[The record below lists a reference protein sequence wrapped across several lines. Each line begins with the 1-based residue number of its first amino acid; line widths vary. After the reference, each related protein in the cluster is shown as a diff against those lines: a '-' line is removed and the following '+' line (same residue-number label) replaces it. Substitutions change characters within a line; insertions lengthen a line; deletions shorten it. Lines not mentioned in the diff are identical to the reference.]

1 MWLSPGHYILATW
14 GYSVEVFLGSLSRDG
29 DFLKLWGGQAI
40 SKIGSTITS
49 VGIPLT
55 ASFVLGASPLEMGIL
70 AASSGAGVL
79 VFGLFAGAWADR
91 LRRRPIL
98 IGADVAR
105 AALLGTIP
113 LAAALH
119 RLNMPH
125 LYTVGT
131 LAGIL
136 TVIFDV
142 SYQAYLPSLVNV
154 ENIVEANSKLALTE
168 SIADIAGPGL
178 TGILVQLI
186 TAPVAILLDALSFIC
201 SAVSVWLIRKPE
213 PPPKPSLSPHLGR
226 EIAEGLTAS
235 WSSPVLR
242 ALLQRAATGPF
253 FLGFIG
259 GLYFLFARELH
270 ITVVLLGIIVSVGG
284 VSSLL
289 GAFLA
294 HPLLRRWGPGAT
306 LIGAAWMTVV
316 SMLMVPFAHGSVALC
331 SAFLIASQLG
341 DMAWP
346 VYSINETSLRQAIT
360 PTHLLGRVSSASH
373 LLFHGGITLGA
384 LAGGA
389 IAQSIGIR
397 QAMLIGAFGYL
408 LSTLWLTFSP
418 IRHVR
423 HLNEERAAGTAPSRP

>member
-1 MWLSPGHYILATW
+1 MLFG
-14 GYSVEVFLGSLSRDG
+14 GLSRNR
-29 DFLKLWGGQAI
+29 DFLKLWSGQAI
-40 SKIGSTITS
+40 SKIGSAITS

-55 ASFVLGASPLEMGIL
+55 AAYVLDASPLQMGIL
-70 AASSGAGVL
+70 AASSGAGIF

-98 IGADVAR
+98 IAADIAR
-105 AALLGTIP
+105 AALLGAIP
-113 LAAALH
+113 LAAAMH
-119 RLNMPH
+119 RLNMAH

-142 SYQAYLPSLVNV
+142 SYQAYLPSLVDV
-154 ENIVEANSKLALTE
+154 ENIVEANSKLALTQ
-168 SIADIAGPGL
+168 SIADISGPGL
-178 TGILVQLI
+178 TGLLVQLI
-186 TAPVAILLDALSFIC
+186 TAPMAILLDALSFVC
-201 SAVSVWLIRKPE
+201 SAISLWLIRRPE
-213 PPPKPSLSPHLGR
+213 PRPEPSPSPHIGR
-226 EIAEGLTAS
+226 EIAEGLGAS
-235 WSSPVLR
+235 WRSPVLR

-270 ITVVLLGIIVSVGG
+270 LTAVLLGIIVSVGG

-289 GAFLA
+289 GALLA
-294 HPLLRRWGPGAT
+294 EPLLRRWGPGRT
-306 LIGAAWMTVV
+306 LIGAAWMTVL
-316 SMLMVPFAHGSVALC
+316 SMLLVPLAHGSVALA

-360 PTHLLGRVSSASH
+360 PSHLLGRVSSAGH
-373 LLFHGGITLGA
+373 LLFHGGLTLGM

-389 IAQSIGIR
+389 LAQTIGIR
-397 QAMLIGAFGYL
+397 RTMLIGVLGYF
-408 LSTLWLTFSP
+408 LSTLWLSVSP
-418 IRHVR
+418 IRRVR
-423 HLNEERAAGTAPSRP
+423 KL

>member
-1 MWLSPGHYILATW
+1 MLFG
-14 GYSVEVFLGSLSRDG
+14 GLSRNR

-40 SKIGSTITS
+40 SKIGSAITS

-55 ASFVLGASPLEMGIL
+55 AAYVLNASPLQMGIL
-70 AASSGAGVL
+70 AASSGAGIF
-79 VFGLFAGAWADR
+79 VFGLFAGVWADR

-98 IGADVAR
+98 IAADLAR
-105 AALLGTIP
+105 AALLATIP

-119 RLNMPH
+119 RLNMTH
-125 LYTVGT
+125 LYTVGA

-168 SIADIAGPGL
+168 SLADITGPSL
-178 TGILVQLI
+178 TGLLVQLI
-186 TAPVAILLDALSFIC
+186 TAPVAILLDALSFVC
-201 SAVSVWLIRKPE
+201 SAISLWLIRRPE
-213 PPPKPSLSPHLGR
+213 PRPKPSPSPHIGR
-226 EIAEGLTAS
+226 EITEGLAAS
-235 WSSPVLR
+235 WRNPVLR
-242 ALLQRAATGPF
+242 ALLHRAATGPF

-270 ITVVLLGIIVSVGG
+270 LGVVLLGIIVSVGG

-289 GAFLA
+289 GALLA
-294 HPLLRRWGPGAT
+294 EPLLRRWGPGRT
-306 LIGAAWMTVV
+306 LIGAAWMTVF
-316 SMLMVPFAHGSVALC
+316 SMLLVPLAHGSEALAA
-331 SAFLIASQLG
+331 AFLIASQLG

-360 PTHLLGRVSSASH
+360 PAHLIGRVSSAGH
-373 LLFHGGITLGA
+373 LLFHGGLTLGM

-389 IAQSIGIR
+389 LAQTIGIR
-397 QAMLIGAFGYL
+397 RTMLIGSFGYL
-408 LSTLWLTFSP
+408 LSTLWLALSP
-418 IRHVR
+418 IRQVR
-423 HLNEERAAGTAPSRP
+423 KL

>member
-1 MWLSPGHYILATW
+1 M
-14 GYSVEVFLGSLSRDG
+14 FLGSLSRDG

-55 ASFVLGASPLEMGIL
+55 ASFVLGASPLQMGIL

-98 IGADVAR
+98 IGADLAR

-142 SYQAYLPSLVNV
+142 SYQAYLPSLVNG

-168 SIADIAGPGL
+168 SIADITGPGL
-178 TGILVQLI
+178 TGLLVQLI

-213 PPPKPSLSPHLGR
+213 PLPKPSLSPHIGR

-289 GAFLA
+289 GALLA
-294 HPLLRRWGPGAT
+294 QPLLRRWGPGRT
-306 LIGAAWMTVV
+306 LIGAAWMTVTVHADGAVGPRFRGALQCV
-316 SMLMVPFAHGSVALC
+316 SDRLATGRHGVARLQHQRNQPAPGDHPKSSVGPREFRRPPALPWRDHSGSAGRRRHRAIHRNPSGHADRCLRLSALHSVA
-331 SAFLIASQLG
+331 
-341 DMAWP
+341 
-346 VYSINETSLRQAIT
+346 
-360 PTHLLGRVSSASH
+360 HLLPHPPRPPTERRK
-373 LLFHGGITLGA
+373 GGWNRSQPPL
-384 LAGGA
+384 
-389 IAQSIGIR
+389 
-397 QAMLIGAFGYL
+397 M
-408 LSTLWLTFSP
+408 
-418 IRHVR
+418 
-423 HLNEERAAGTAPSRP
+423 